1 MTFNSNSK
9 YFFILLF
16 FLFSFVSFAQNQAD
30 SLIAVAEKSKIDTS
44 KVHLYNKICVLLRDA
59 NLDKSLEYANKA
71 KELAITLKFER
82 GFGNSLGNIGWIY
95 YRKGD
100 YEKAFDISSQA
111 LKISET
117 VGDWVEVGKC
127 LNNLASVYNAQ
138 NNLKTSLEYFE
149 KAYQIN
155 AKIGD
160 KTGMGRSLNNL
171 AFTAYKANLLD
182 TALNYGEKALKHNTK
197 LGNQYYISFA
207 LRTLGDIYISKAN
220 YKKALEV
227 CFASMEI
234 AKKITNNF
242 MIITNLHRIAKVYQ
256 AQNEHKKAV
265 LSLEQNIE
273 IAKKYGFRVELEQ
286 AYLMLATSH
295 QKLNNYSQAFDYQD
309 VYIKL
314 HDSLYNEEN
323 SKKTSLLQTQFET
336 ERKESEIIL
345 LKKDQIIKQDAA
357 ELHRLVLIIT
367 FGGVTAL
374 LILLSVLA
382 WRFQEKKAAN
392 NLLTKQKEELA
403 IKNKAIYE
411 QKEEL
416 MQQTEELNQA
426 NEELNTTL
434 DIVHEQK
441 AIIEI
446 KNKNTTDSIMYARR
460 IQRAVLPITS
470 SFDELF
476 GAENYFILFRPR
488 DIVSGDFYWLADKEE
503 GQKIIFAVADCT
515 GHGVPGAFMS
525 MVGDSLLNN
534 IVHDKE
540 IHEPHHILQQLH
552 EGIRTLLHQ
561 DRNDSRDGMDISIVV
576 IDKNAKKFSYS
587 GAMNNLWYDENRPS
601 NENNENQPKVLK
613 EIKANRF
620 PIGGHIKP
628 NEIRIFSHHIVD
640 YQPNTTLYFHTD
652 GYADQFGGDFGR
664 KIMSRNLK
672 NIIAENTHKPMQIQ
686 LDTLSNNLDT
696 WQNWEGNTKK
706 TQVDDITLV
715 GIRIY

>member
-1 MTFNSNSK
+1 MILISLPK
-9 YFFILLF
+9 YFFILVLC
-16 FLFSFVSFAQNQAD
+16 LFSFTSLAQTQAD
-30 SLIAVAEKSKIDTS
+30 SLIVIAEKSTIDTA
-44 KVHLYNKICVLLRDA
+44 KVHLYNQICVLLRDT
-59 NLDKSLEYANKA
+59 NMDKSLEYANKA
-71 KELAITLKFER
+71 KELATTLNFER
-82 GFGNSLGNIGWIY
+82 GLGNSLGNIGWIY

-100 YEKAFDISSQA
+100 YAKAFDISSQT
-111 LKISET
+111 LKIGEKI
-117 VGDWVEVGKC
+117 GDWVEVGKC
-127 LNNLASVYNAQ
+127 LNNIASVYNAQ
-138 NNLKTSLEYFE
+138 NNFKTSLEYFE

-182 TALNYGEKALKHNTK
+182 TALNYGEKALKHNID
-197 LGNQYYISFA
+197 LGNQYYIAFA
-207 LRTLGDIYISKAN
+207 LRTLGDIHINKNN

-227 CFASMEI
+227 CLASMEI
-234 AKKITNNF
+234 AKKTANNF
-242 MIITNLHRIAKVYQ
+242 MIITNLQRIAKIYQ
-256 AQNEHKKAV
+256 LQNEHKKAV
-265 LSLEQNIE
+265 LSLEQGIE
-273 IAKKYGFRVELEQ
+273 IAKRYGFRGELEQ
-286 AYLMLATSH
+286 AYLTLATSH
-295 QKLNNYSQAFDYQD
+295 QKLNNYSQAFDYQA

-323 SKKTSLLQTQFET
+323 SKKIAALQTQFET
-336 ERKESEIIL
+336 ARKESEIVL
-345 LKKDQIIKQDAA
+345 LKKDQIIQQDGAK
-357 ELHRLVLIIT
+357 LQRLVLIIA
-367 FGGVTAL
+367 FGGLATL
-374 LILLSVLA
+374 LILLSILV

-392 NLLTKQKEELA
+392 LLLTKQKEELDV
-403 IKNKAIYE
+403 KNKAIHE

-441 AIIEI
+441 AIIET

-460 IQRAVLPITS
+460 IQRAVLPITA
-470 SFDELF
+470 SFDESF

-488 DIVSGDFYWLADKEE
+488 DIVSGDFYWLAEKAQ

-561 DRNDSRDGMDISIVV
+561 DRNDSRDGMNISIVV
-576 IDKNAKKFSYS
+576 IDKNAKTFTYA
-587 GAMNNLWYDENRPS
+587 GAMSNLWYY
-601 NENNENQPKVLK
+601 ENNGNSPQILT
-613 EIKANRF
+613 EIRANRF
-620 PIGGHIKP
+620 PIGGHTKHDETRVFTQHTI
-628 NEIRIFSHHIVD
+628 D
-640 YQPNTTLYFHTD
+640 YQPNTILYLRTD
-652 GYADQFGGDFGR
+652 GYADQFGGEFGK

-672 NIIAENTHKPMQIQ
+672 NLITENADKSMQTQ
-686 LDTLSNNLDT
+686 LDILSENLDT
-696 WQNWEGNTKK
+696 WQNWEGRDKK
-706 TQVDDITLV
+706 TQIDDITLV
-715 GIRIY
+715 GIRI